1 MIESII
7 ELLPTILF
15 NGLYMGLVL
24 TVSQALFRNLPH
36 SIFLKNKRVVVF
48 IVATL
53 IAVPYNIFYW
63 LTMPEVFTYCVSFDS
78 VKEEI
83 CKVLPGWTLAAYQAI
98 RLFVCYLATIL
109 LYNKIV
115 KEIFE
120 KSGLGHAK
128 PENERMEKTETAEEF
143 Q

>member
-1 MIESII
+1 MIESIT
-7 ELLPTILF
+7 ELLPTVFL
-15 NGLYMGLVL
+15 NGLYMSLVL
-24 TVSQALFRNLPH
+24 TVSQILFRNLPH
-36 SIFLKNKRVVVF
+36 RILLKNKRFVVF

-83 CKVLPGWTLAAYQAI
+83 CKILPGWTLAAYQAI

-115 KEIFE
+115 KGVFE
-120 KSGLGHAK
+120 RSGLGHAK
-128 PENERMEKTETAEEF
+128 AVSEKMEKEEEF

>member
-1 MIESII
+1 MIESIL
-7 ELLPTILF
+7 ELLPTVLL

-24 TVSQALFRNLPH
+24 TVSQVLFRNLPH
-36 SIFLKNKRVVVF
+36 RILFKNKRFVVF
-48 IVATL
+48 IIATL

-63 LTMPEVFTYCVSFDS
+63 LTMPEVYTYCVSFDS

-115 KEIFE
+115 KGIFE
-120 KSGLGHAK
+120 RSGFGHATSGS
-128 PENERMEKTETAEEF
+128 EGMERTEEF

>member
-1 MIESII
+1 MIESIT
-7 ELLPTILF
+7 ELLPTVLL

-24 TVSQALFRNLPH
+24 TVSQVLFRNLPH
-36 SIFLKNKRVVVF
+36 RILLKNKRLVVF
-48 IVATL
+48 VVATM

-63 LTMPEVFTYCVSFDS
+63 LTMPEVFTYCISFDS

-83 CKVLPGWTLAAYQAI
+83 CKILPGWAIAAYQSI

-115 KEIFE
+115 KGVFE
-120 KSGLGHAK
+120 RSGLGHTKSDNLA
-128 PENERMEKTETAEEF
+128 EKDAIDID
-143 Q
+143 

>member
-1 MIESII
+1 MIESIT
-7 ELLPTILF
+7 ELLPTVLL

-24 TVSQALFRNLPH
+24 TVSQVLFRNLPH
-36 SIFLKNKRVVVF
+36 RILLKNKRLVVF

-63 LTMPEVFTYCVSFDS
+63 ITMPEVFTYCVSFDS

-83 CKVLPGWTLAAYQAI
+83 CKILPGWTLAVYQSI

-115 KEIFE
+115 KSVFE
-120 KSGLGHAK
+120 RSGFGHTPPPDALAK
-128 PENERMEKTETAEEF
+128 KDAVDID
-143 Q
+143 

>member
-7 ELLPTILF
+7 ELLPTVLL
-15 NGLYMGLVL
+15 NGLYMSLVL
-24 TVSQALFRNLPH
+24 TVSQVLFRNFPH
-36 SIFLKNKRVVVF
+36 HIFLKNKRLVVF

-63 LTMPEVFTYCVSFDS
+63 FTSPEVFTYCVSFDG

-83 CKVLPGWTLAAYQAI
+83 CKVLPGWTLAIYQAI

-115 KEIFE
+115 KGIFE
-120 KSGLGHAK
+120 RSGLGHTK
-128 PENERMEKTETAEEF
+128 PKSEREEKTEES

>member
-1 MIESII
+1 MIESIT
-7 ELLPTILF
+7 ELLPTVLL

-24 TVSQALFRNLPH
+24 TVSQVLFRNLPH
-36 SIFLKNKRVVVF
+36 QVLLKNKRLVVF
-48 IVATL
+48 VVATL
-53 IAVPYNIFYW
+53 VAIPYNIFYW

-83 CKVLPGWTLAAYQAI
+83 CKLLPGWTLAIYQSI

-115 KEIFE
+115 KGVFE
-120 KSGLGHAK
+120 RSGLGHAK
-128 PENERMEKTETAEEF
+128 AGSERMERAEEF

>member
-1 MIESII
+1 MIESIT
-7 ELLPTILF
+7 ELLPTVFL
-15 NGLYMGLVL
+15 NGLYMSLVL
-24 TVSQALFRNLPH
+24 TVSQILFRNLPH
-36 SIFLKNKRVVVF
+36 RILLKNKRFVVF

-83 CKVLPGWTLAAYQAI
+83 CKILPGWTLTAYQAI

-115 KEIFE
+115 KGVFE
-120 KSGLGHAK
+120 RSGLGHAK
-128 PENERMEKTETAEEF
+128 AVSEKMEKEEEF

>member
-7 ELLPTILF
+7 ELLPTVLL

-24 TVSQALFRNLPH
+24 TVSQVLFRNFPH
-36 SIFLKNKRVVVF
+36 YIFLKNKRLVVF

-53 IAVPYNIFYW
+53 IAIPYNIFYW
-63 LTMPEVFTYCVSFDS
+63 FTSPEVFTYCVSFDG

-83 CKVLPGWTLAAYQAI
+83 CKVLPGWALAAYQAI

-115 KEIFE
+115 KGIFE
-120 KSGLGHAK
+120 RSGLGHTK
-128 PENERMEKTETAEEF
+128 PKGEREEKTEEF

>member
-7 ELLPTILF
+7 ELLPTVLL
-15 NGLYMGLVL
+15 NGLYMSLVL
-24 TVSQALFRNLPH
+24 TVSQVLFRNLPYR
-36 SIFLKNKRVVVF
+36 FLLKNKRPVVF
-48 IVATL
+48 VVATL

-63 LTMPEVFTYCVSFDS
+63 ITMPEAFTYCVSFDS

-83 CKVLPGWTLAAYQAI
+83 CKILPGWTLAVYQSI

-115 KEIFE
+115 KSVFE
-120 KSGLGHAK
+120 RSGLGHAQPDTLVK
-128 PENERMEKTETAEEF
+128 KDAVDID
-143 Q
+143 

>member
-1 MIESII
+1 M
-7 ELLPTILF
+7 
-15 NGLYMGLVL
+15 
-24 TVSQALFRNLPH
+24 
-36 SIFLKNKRVVVF
+36 LKNKRLVVF
-48 IVATL
+48 VVATM

-83 CKVLPGWTLAAYQAI
+83 CKILPGWAIAAYQAI

-115 KEIFE
+115 KGVFE
-120 KSGLGHAK
+120 RSGLGHAK
-128 PENERMEKTETAEEF
+128 PENEREERTEEF

>member
-7 ELLPTILF
+7 ELLPTVLL

-24 TVSQALFRNLPH
+24 TVSQVLFRNFPH
-36 SIFLKNKRVVVF
+36 YLFLKNKRLIVF

-53 IAVPYNIFYW
+53 IAIPYNIFYW
-63 LTMPEVFTYCVSFDS
+63 FTSPEVFTYCVSFDG

-83 CKVLPGWTLAAYQAI
+83 CKVLPGWALAAYQAI

-115 KEIFE
+115 KGVFE
-120 KSGLGHAK
+120 RSGLGHAK
-128 PENERMEKTETAEEF
+128 PKGEREEKTEEF

>member
-1 MIESII
+1 MIESIT
-7 ELLPTILF
+7 ELLPTVLL

-24 TVSQALFRNLPH
+24 TVSQVLFRNLPH
-36 SIFLKNKRVVVF
+36 RILLKNKKLVVF

-83 CKVLPGWTLAAYQAI
+83 CKILPGWTIAVYQSI

-115 KEIFE
+115 KSVFE
-120 KSGLGHAK
+120 RSGFGHTPDALAK
-128 PENERMEKTETAEEF
+128 KDAVDID
-143 Q
+143 

>member
-1 MIESII
+1 MIESIS
-7 ELLPTILF
+7 ELLPTMLL

-24 TVSQALFRNLPH
+24 TVSQVLFRNLPH
-36 SIFLKNKRVVVF
+36 RILFKNKRLVVF
-48 IVATL
+48 VVATM

-83 CKVLPGWTLAAYQAI
+83 CKLLPGWTLAAYQSA
-98 RLFVCYLATIL
+98 RLFVCYLTTIL

-115 KEIFE
+115 KGVFE
-120 KSGLGHAK
+120 RSGFGHAK
-128 PENERMEKTETAEEF
+128 PDALAKKDAVDID
-143 Q
+143 

>member
-7 ELLPTILF
+7 ELLPTVLL
-15 NGLYMGLVL
+15 NGLYMSLVL
-24 TVSQALFRNLPH
+24 TVSQVLFRNLPYR
-36 SIFLKNKRVVVF
+36 FLLKNKRLVVF
-48 IVATL
+48 VVATL

-63 LTMPEVFTYCVSFDS
+63 LTMPEVFTYCVAFDS

-83 CKVLPGWTLAAYQAI
+83 CKVLPGWTLAAYQGI

-115 KEIFE
+115 KGIFE
-120 KSGLGHAK
+120 RSGLGHAK
-128 PENERMEKTETAEEF
+128 SGSERIERTEEF